1 MRSADRNTGAN
12 PSPDNTLKK
21 WEKPHLPKPVTAVF
35 SAVVTFSVW
44 IIIWQIAYANI
55 GISFIFPSPYQVVVE
70 LLRLLPQKKFII
82 SVTGSM
88 LRVILGYLIGIA
100 ASVAASFA
108 SHFFLPLKIFFSP
121 FVKIVR
127 ATPVASFILI
137 CVLWMPSDAVP
148 VFIAF
153 LMVFPVVYEN
163 TLTGLSETPVELKE
177 VASVYG
183 FSRRQKLTLLYI
195 PSVAPYFAS
204 ACTTSLGLAW
214 KAGIS
219 AEVLCVTR
227 DSIGY
232 YIYISKQYFET
243 ASLFAWTVAIIVLSV
258 LLELAIKKSVGA
270 LQRALRRKYA
280 GK

>member
-35 SAVVTFSVW
+35 SAVITFSVW

-177 VASVYG
+177 VASGYG
-183 FSRRQKLTLLYI
+183 RQKLTLLYI